1 MKSEYFLTALFIIV
15 SASNMLY
22 MKRSMEDLEG
32 TLSLV
37 TGKGVLLEGP
47 ACVLKGDTLQDEAA
61 AVAIARA
68 CVRAQKDKH
77 EQNHNPPVDQDL

>member
-1 MKSEYFLTALFIIV
+1 MT
-15 SASNMLY
+15 ASNMLY
-22 MKRSMEDLEG
+22 LKRQMENLEG

-47 ACVLKGDTLQDEAA
+47 ACVLKGDTLQDETA

-68 CVRAQKDKH
+68 CVRA
-77 EQNHNPPVDQDL
+77 